1 MRVTWPY
8 ALPLCLSEKRP
19 CGVAFP
25 LPICL
30 FEHGLCGA
38 VNRDGSIA
46 VAPRFDFVDEF
57 HEGRALVRL
66 RGLYGFVNSNG
77 KVVIEPQYTL
87 AGRYR
92 LGYAKVDIDGKSAL
106 IDREGRPVLEP
117 RFARAGAFT
126 KGVFWVNDGVR
137 IYRGPVAGAIFA
149 AVGLTSGATQIV
161 FVARGRWGLVDAAGT
176 WIRRPEFTEIAIF
189 DPRQRLDVGKDRGRL
204 GLDQAG
210 WHLVPRAEISI
221 DHRGV
226 SRKWQ
231 AHRRPCS
238 GDARSPSWIHR
249 SHGHDRRRAN
259 STTPTIL
266 SGECRRRLRS
276 DHCKA

>member
-1 MRVTWPY
+1 MHSLVALSACRRVVAIVISALVVAVLAAGAASTQTPGGATEQNPATGQQGTALPAIVKAILAEALAKEEEIKRRGAMRVTWPY

-38 VNRDGSIA
+38 VNRDGGIA

-66 RGLYGFVNSNG
+66 GGLYGFVDSNG
-77 KVVIEPQYTL
+77 KVVIEPQYAL

-92 LGYAKVDIDGKSAL
+92 LGYAEVDIDGKSAL

-161 FVARGRWGLVDAAGT
+161 FVARGR
-176 WIRRPEFTEIAIF
+176 
-189 DPRQRLDVGKDRGRL
+189 
-204 GLDQAG
+204 
-210 WHLVPRAEISI
+210 
-221 DHRGV
+221 
-226 SRKWQ
+226 
-231 AHRRPCS
+231 
-238 GDARSPSWIHR
+238 
-249 SHGHDRRRAN
+249 
-259 STTPTIL
+259 
-266 SGECRRRLRS
+266 
-276 DHCKA
+276 